1 MKLKHVESPANFA
14 FEFNLRRY
22 MEATYKAYEEE
33 SYKKLSS
40 VISGQKVLPAALF
53 GDMLVGSK

>member
-1 MKLKHVESPANFA
+1 LES
-14 FEFNLRRY
+14 
-22 MEATYKAYEEE
+22 TYKAYEEE

-53 GDMLVGSK
+53 GDMLVGPHFGTSFLESTDIL